1 MFSSEFPTE
10 AGADSG
16 SADDTD
22 VEHLD
27 VDHAVVDYA
36 DAVAHDDSFRD
47 FSDEDDQAVSVLG
60 SQEGQSLAK
69 TEILLGH
76 ATKSILWLML

>member
-1 MFSSEFPTE
+1 MPITNLHIYVSIVSLFPHQTEYPTE
-10 AGADSG
+10 AEVDSG

-36 DAVAHDDSFRD
+36 DVVAQEDSFRD
-47 FSDEDDQAVSVLG
+47 FSDEDYQMVSFWG
-60 SQEGQSLAK
+60 S
-69 TEILLGH
+69 
-76 ATKSILWLML
+76 WDN